1 MLKKIILLV
10 MFFVV
15 LFSFIMKINTQNLF
29 ISFFSINIES
39 IFQLFPII
47 ILLLFILA
55 IIIRKIKVNFLFLI
69 GVNLLFPLL
78 VMFSLYLLKNST
90 IPISGFSFD
99 ISYLFL
105 MSSLFSI
112 FILPFIV
119 LRNYNV
125 LKFKNK
131 IVFILV
137 QIVFLILYW
146 TIFDLNFF
154 ISLLF
159 IISILIII
167 ILNKSDLIR
176 RILYVMVIATLVSFL
191 TSISFNQLKKEFVST
206 NLNKIFLNQEN
217 YSKLVIGEIIE
228 EFELSNV
235 DLNSFFEE
243 TNKSRNENILAKIW
257 NSSLASKEEIASGIY
272 ILDKDKKILSQFS
285 YKIPYLNLTPTLE
298 LPVWTTED
306 TEGTLYG
313 KELSVSFGSINVNN
327 KSEHLGYIVIQ
338 VLNSP
343 EMILR
348 NSGLTIFGLDK
359 RLKKAKLN
367 YLKLKGHKIIENP
380 LNINL
385 NIVEITKYEN
395 KWFKF
400 DFMENRYEAYRFL
413 AGDLSIVIFSPERRL
428 IEWFAEII
436 KTFLLFI
443 IIFLI
448 MSANE
453 IKKETIVFIYSSLSS
468 RIFIILT
475 FLSLI
480 SIILFSIFTVNY
492 NSQTS
497 QKNFRNKMLKNGR
510 IAQNLIGQLLEGGG
524 QLSQNDIFFTA
535 NIIDKDI
542 HVYLENEMFFSSN
555 YKEVDLFKIP
565 IILKSSTYEKFGS
578 EKQSYYIEKVGD
590 RFNLFFKVYKYVF
603 CINFAF
609 NENDYNFGKDK
620 SIDFIISLFF
630 LLLLGSLIV
639 VMFVRNKL
647 MAPIIFLNKKMSEV
661 EKGSLNKI
669 SNEPSEVELKAIYRG
684 FNSMLTGIE
693 KQKKNISDIARMKTV
708 IKLGRR
714 VAHEVKNPLTP
725 IKLSAEQILRS
736 IEDKK
741 ENYDE
746 VIEKSVKYIINE
758 TDHLNKVARG
768 FLDLSHIDDM
778 DKKKVDIISLIED
791 QIVFFQ
797 QSYASINFKIKKSI
811 KKFDMYI
818 DKLKII
824 QLLKNIILN
833 SIEAIE
839 KEEGKIEIEVLLKN
853 DFINI
858 IIADNGV
865 GLKITDVGVLFEEDY
880 STKKTGTGIG
890 LFVAKRI
897 IELHNGKIEI
907 KSGETKGTIVII
919 SLPVDSKF

>member
-1 MLKKIILLV
+1 
-10 MFFVV
+10 MFFVI
-15 LFSFIMKINTQNLF
+15 LMSFIMKINTQNLF
-29 ISFFSINIES
+29 ISFFSISIES

-47 ILLLFILA
+47 ILLLFIFA

-78 VMFSLYLLKNST
+78 VTFSLYLLKNST

-99 ISYLFL
+99 ISYMLL
-105 MSSLFSI
+105 LSSLFSI
-112 FILPFIV
+112 FVLPFIV

-131 IVFILV
+131 IVFMLL
-137 QIVFLILYW
+137 QIIFLILYW
-146 TIFDLNFF
+146 TIFDLNFI

-159 IISILIII
+159 IISILIIVL
-167 ILNKSDLIR
+167 LNKSDLIR
-176 RILYVMVIATLVSFL
+176 RILYVMVIATLVSIL

-228 EFELSNV
+228 EFELSNI

-243 TNKSRNENILAKIW
+243 TNKIRNENILAEIW
-257 NSSLASKEEIASGIY
+257 NGSLASKEEIASGIY

-400 DFMENRYEAYRFL
+400 DFMDNRYEAYRFL

-436 KTFLLFI
+436 KTFVLFI

-453 IKKETIVFIYSSLSS
+453 INKETIVFIYSSLSS
-468 RIFIILT
+468 RIFVILT

-480 SIILFSIFTVNY
+480 SIILFSIFTFNY
-492 NSQTS
+492 NNQTS

-524 QLSQNDIFFTA
+524 QLSQNDVFFTA

-565 IILKSSTYEKFGS
+565 IILKASTYEKFGS

-609 NENDYNFGKDK
+609 NENYYDFGKDK

-630 LLLLGSLIV
+630 LLVLGSLIV

-647 MAPIIFLNKKMSEV
+647 MAPIIFLNKKMLEV

-669 SNEPSEVELKAIYRG
+669 SKEPSEVELKTIYRG
-684 FNSMLTGIE
+684 FNSMLMGIE

-778 DKKKVDIISLIED
+778 DKRKVDIISLIED

-797 QSYASINFKIKKSI
+797 QSYASINFKIKKNI
-811 KKFDMYI
+811 KKVDIYI
-818 DKLKII
+818 DRLKII

-865 GLKITDVGVLFEEDY
+865 GLKTTDVGVLFEEDY

-897 IELHNGKIEI
+897 IELHNGKIEV
-907 KSGETKGTIVII
+907 KPGKTKGTIVII